1 MENLGAT
8 IYVIGTG
15 GADRAQVRVY
25 ACVMM

>member
-1 MENLGAT
+1 MESLGAT

-15 GADRAQVRVY
+15 DADRAQVCVY

>member
-1 MENLGAT
+1 MESLGAT

-15 GADRAQVRVY
+15 DADPAQVSVY